1 MLFILPVSYLI
12 LKYLVSHDQ
21 RQQHAI
27 NSSIEEISFAST
39 TGTSALCKHLA
50 DYHISAWV
58 EGCDQLEVPITAAA
72 VKCQVTQ
79 HQLRQ
84 GSRQGHQ
91 TRSDSNTP
99 QPQTYS
105 EEAFVDALV
114 EWIVADDQ
122 VSFELIVCA
131 SELKLV

>member
-1 MLFILPVSYLI
+1 MVAGYM
-12 LKYLVSHDQ
+12 
-21 RQQHAI
+21 
-27 NSSIEEISFAST
+27 EISSLDLPGAKWSKT
-39 TGTSALCKHLA
+39 TAWA
-50 DYHISAWV
+50 DK
-58 EGCDQLEVPITAAA
+58 LEVPITAAA

-79 HQLRQ
+79 HRLRQ
-84 GSRQGHQ
+84 GSRRGHQ